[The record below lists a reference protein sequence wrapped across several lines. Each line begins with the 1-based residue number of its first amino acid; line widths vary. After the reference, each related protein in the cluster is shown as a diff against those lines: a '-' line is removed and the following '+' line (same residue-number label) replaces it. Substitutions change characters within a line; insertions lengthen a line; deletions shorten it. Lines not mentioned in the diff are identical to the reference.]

1 MMSRCIA
8 LCLTALALAGCVTVP
23 PPSLSV
29 DQVRGLRLAA
39 VEVELEPDR
48 ERSLVWHGLLEEFR
62 KARDLAAARAAAAPE
77 VPAPQA
83 QGTDARPPGGGG
95 TFDPPWD
102 HLRAFTHDHITRRAR
117 LTMEGPLGRELTGS
131 RPVRVVLKVH
141 EVVIPSFGAMLVRS
155 LFVGYSGGEDRLT
168 VTTQIVDAK
177 TGAVILTFPRRT
189 EVGQGGYGLIDWGGE
204 DRSSSDPLV
213 RLLAAHR
220 EDLLSWLLRN

>member
-62 KARDLAAARAAAAPE
+62 KARDLE
-77 VPAPQA
+77 VPVPQA

-131 RPVRVVLKVH
+131 RPVRVVLKAH